1 MKKELFLSNYYKK
14 TSACILNLQYEN
26 DNIVKAANLILR
38 TINKNK
44 NILVAGNG
52 GSFSDAEHFACE
64 LTCTFKGK
72 RRALSAIS
80 LGSNASSITAWSN
93 DFGFET
99 YFSRQVDALGK
110 NNDLLFLIS
119 TGGNPKGSSSSL
131 NLLHALR
138 MGKKKKMK
146 IISLVGKSGGRLKK
160 ESDVCIHVKN
170 DDTSIVQEAH
180 ITILHSICYLID
192 QNV

>member
-1 MKKELFLSNYYKK
+1 MPCCS
-14 TSACILNLQYEN
+14 
-26 DNIVKAANLILR
+26 
-38 TINKNK
+38 
-44 NILVAGNG
+44 
-52 GSFSDAEHFACE
+52 
-64 LTCTFKGK
+64 
-72 RRALSAIS
+72 
-80 LGSNASSITAWSN
+80 
-93 DFGFET
+93 ET

>member
-1 MKKELFLSNYYKK
+1 MKKELFLSEYYQK
-14 TSACILNLQYEN
+14 TSACILNLKNEN
-26 DNIVKAANLILR
+26 KDIIKAANLILSK
-38 TINKNK
+38 IKKNK

-64 LTCTFKGK
+64 LTCTFKEK

-99 YFSRQVDALGK
+99 YFSRQVEALGK
-110 NNDLLFLIS
+110 PNDILFLIS
-119 TGGNPKGSSSSL
+119 TGGNPKGSLASL

-138 MGKKKKMK
+138 TGKKRKMK

-160 ESDVCIHVKN
+160 ESDVCIHVKSN
-170 DDTSIVQEAH
+170 ETSTIQEAH
-180 ITILHSICYLID
+180 ITILHSICCLID
-192 QNV
+192 QNI

>member
-1 MKKELFLSNYYKK
+1 MKKKFFLSDYYKK
-14 TSACILNLQYEN
+14 TSSCILNLQKEN
-26 DNIVKAANLILR
+26 DHIIKAVNLILA
-38 TINKNK
+38 TIKKNK

-52 GSFSDAEHFACE
+52 GSFSDSEHFACE
-64 LTCTFKGK
+64 LTCTFKKK
-72 RRALSAIS
+72 RRALSAIA

-99 YFSRQVDALGK
+99 YFSRQVEALGK
-110 NNDLLFLIS
+110 SNDILFLIS
-119 TGGNPKGSSSSL
+119 TGGNPKGSFSSL

-160 ESDVCIHVKN
+160 ESDICIHVKN
-170 DDTSIVQEAH
+170 DETSTVQEAH
-180 ITILHSICYLID
+180 ITILHSICNLID

>member
-1 MKKELFLSNYYKK
+1 MKKELFLSDYYQK
-14 TSACILNLQYEN
+14 TSSCILSLQEEKYN
-26 DNIVKAANLILR
+26 VAKAANLILQ
-38 TINKNK
+38 TIKKNK

-64 LTCTFKGK
+64 LTCTFKDK
-72 RRALSAIS
+72 RRAISAIS
-80 LGSNASSITAWSN
+80 IGSNAGSITAWSN

-110 NNDLLFLIS
+110 KNDILLLIS
-119 TGGNPKGSSSSL
+119 TGGNPKGSSASL
-131 NLLHALR
+131 NLFHALK

-160 ESDVCIHVKN
+160 ESDICIHVKSN
-170 DDTSIVQEAH
+170 ETSVIQEAH